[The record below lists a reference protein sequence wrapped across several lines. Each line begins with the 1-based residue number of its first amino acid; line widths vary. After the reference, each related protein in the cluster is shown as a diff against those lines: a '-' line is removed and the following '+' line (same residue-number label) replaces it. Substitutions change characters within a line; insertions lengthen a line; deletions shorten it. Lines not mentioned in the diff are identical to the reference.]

1 MPQGSL
7 IKCTTTEID
16 QQDNSMQRPRG
27 HRWQPPGCRSHDAP
41 PHAHTHV
48 PMPARMALGHRH
60 RRSCQNVQQCKNNKH
75 PRKYRCRNY
84 KAHRHYHKLQHILK
98 PSSNNNNNNTN
109 NNNNNNNDDDDDD
122 HDDGKRRPPSLM
134 PRPPQTEP
142 TSTTKARTKAT
153 TTTMLITRTTW
164 MLSEM
169 SGPPRSPHMSQF
181 KVAMVDALAS
191 TLQQSLQCWII
202 VIGSSGAVSDL
213 DFQIEIP

>member
-1 MPQGSL
+1 
-7 IKCTTTEID
+7 
-16 QQDNSMQRPRG
+16 MQRPRG
-27 HRWQPPGCRSHDAP
+27 QRWQPPGCRRHDAP

-48 PMPARMALGHRH
+48 PMPASMALRRRH

-109 NNNNNNNDDDDDD
+109 NNSNNNNNNDDDDD
-122 HDDGKRRPPSLM
+122 HDDGKRRPPSLT

-164 MLSEM
+164 MLSGM
-169 SGPPRSPHMSQF
+169 SGPPRCAKNNLTHVTC
-181 KVAMVDALAS
+181 KVAMLDALAS
-191 TLQQSLQCWII
+191 TRQQSLQCWIT
-202 VIGSSGAVSDL
+202 VTGS
-213 DFQIEIP
+213 

>member
-1 MPQGSL
+1 
-7 IKCTTTEID
+7 
-16 QQDNSMQRPRG
+16 MQRPRG
-27 HRWQPPGCRSHDAP
+27 QRWRPPGCRRHGAP

-48 PMPARMALGHRH
+48 PMPGSKTPTPTKLSEYPTM
-60 RRSCQNVQQCKNNKH
+60 QKNKH

-84 KAHRHYHKLQHILK
+84 NAHRHYHKLQHISK
-98 PSSNNNNNNTN
+98 PSSTNNNNNNTN
-109 NNNNNNNDDDDDD
+109 NNNNNNDDDDD
-122 HDDGKRRPPSLM
+122 HDDGKRRPPSLT

-142 TSTTKARTKAT
+142 TSTTNARTKAT

-164 MLSEM
+164 MLSGM
-169 SGPPRSPHMSQF
+169 SGPPRCAKNHPTHVTV
-181 KVAMVDALAS
+181 KVALLDALAS

>member
-1 MPQGSL
+1 
-7 IKCTTTEID
+7 
-16 QQDNSMQRPRG
+16 MQRPREQ
-27 HRWQPPGCRSHDAP
+27 RWQQPGADAT
-41 PHAHTHV
+41 THR
-48 PMPARMALGHRH
+48 PTRTRTCLCLALRRRH
-60 RRSCQNVQQCKNNKH
+60 RRNCQNVQQCKNNKH

-84 KAHRHYHKLQHILK
+84 NAHRHYHKLQHILK
-98 PSSNNNNNNTN
+98 PSSNNNNNTNNN

-122 HDDGKRRPPSLM
+122 DDDDGKRRPPSLT

-164 MLSEM
+164 MLSGM
-169 SGPPRSPHMSQF
+169 SGPPRCAKNNPTHVTV
-181 KVAMVDALAS
+181 KVAMLDALAS

-202 VIGSSGAVSDL
+202 VIGSSRAVSDL

>member
-7 IKCTTTEID
+7 RKC
-16 QQDNSMQRPRG
+16 NHMQRPRG
-27 HRWQPPGCRSHDAP
+27 HRWQPPGCRRHDAP

-48 PMPARMALGHRH
+48 PMPANMTLRRRH

-84 KAHRHYHKLQHILK
+84 KAHRHYRKLQHLLK
-98 PSSNNNNNNTN
+98 PSSNNNTN
-109 NNNNNNNDDDDDD
+109 NNNNNNNNDDDDHD
-122 HDDGKRRPPSLM
+122 HDDGKRRPPSLT

-164 MLSEM
+164 MLSGM
-169 SGPPRSPHMSQF
+169 SGPPRCAKTTSHMSH
-181 KVAMVDALAS
+181 VR
-191 TLQQSLQCWII
+191 LQCWMHLRAH
-202 VIGSSGAVSDL
+202 GNNCLLYTSPSPRD
-213 DFQIEIP
+213 